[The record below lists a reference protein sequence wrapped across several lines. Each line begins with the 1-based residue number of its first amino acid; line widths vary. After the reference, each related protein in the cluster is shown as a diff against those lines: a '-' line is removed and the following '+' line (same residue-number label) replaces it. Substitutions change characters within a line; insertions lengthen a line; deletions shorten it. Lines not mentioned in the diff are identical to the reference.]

1 MDNPT
6 TTNPSPL
13 QDRRGQLDIADSLR
27 TAGVA
32 PQRMMDL
39 EHGKTLAQWQ
49 NRQGEVRY
57 EPMIKQQRVFPQNLW
72 ITVLAT
78 QG

>member
-49 NRQGEVRY
+49 NRQGEGRGHRSRDC
-57 EPMIKQQRVFPQNLW
+57 Q
-72 ITVLAT
+72 ITTSTRL
-78 QG
+78 G